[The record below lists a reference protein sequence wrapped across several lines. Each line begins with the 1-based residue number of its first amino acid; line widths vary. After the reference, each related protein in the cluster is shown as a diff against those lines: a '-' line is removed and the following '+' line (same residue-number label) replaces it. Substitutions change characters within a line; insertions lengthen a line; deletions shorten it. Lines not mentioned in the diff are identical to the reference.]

1 MNVKKHCDL
10 CEHQILSLK
19 EGTICGLTNKKPV
32 FNNVC
37 LNVNFSEKLKKRLE
51 DLHIDLE
58 IEKKARNEIISSFI
72 FNLVFGL
79 VLIIGGS
86 LFFQSMLNKG
96 VSATYSRGI
105 VFSIGIII
113 PVGLYLFKKPFLE
126 LASINKEI
134 KIYKKELFVI
144 QEVLN
149 LYSVTYKYDIEILKE
164 VHGTQEY
171 SFDIE
176 IIKN

>member
-1 MNVKKHCDL
+1 
-10 CEHQILSLK
+10 
-19 EGTICGLTNKKPV
+19 
-32 FNNVC
+32 
-37 LNVNFSEKLKKRLE
+37 
-51 DLHIDLE
+51 
-58 IEKKARNEIISSFI
+58 
-72 FNLVFGL
+72 
-79 VLIIGGS
+79 
-86 LFFQSMLNKG
+86 MLNKG

-113 PVGLYLFKKPFLE
+113 PIGLYLFKKPFLE
-126 LASINKEI
+126 LASSNKKI
-134 KIYKKELFVI
+134 KKNKKELFII

-149 LYSVTYKYDIEILKE
+149 LYRISYNFNIKTLKE